1 MCMYLHDNLEVDYQ
15 LEREKNKILIDCN
28 CKNKKHYQTKK

>member
-1 MCMYLHDNLEVDYQ
+1 MHDNLMVDYQ

-28 CKNKKHYQTKK
+28 CKHKKHDRKKL